1 MPRIPNMVQFPEV
14 RTTAFGLTSNVIPL
28 LVGEAIELAAIN
40 AQVFAVLKL
49 IIWIGS
55 TRTAMP
61 F

>member
-1 MPRIPNMVQFPEV
+1 
-14 RTTAFGLTSNVIPL
+14 VIPL

-40 AQVFAVLKL
+40 AQVFAGLKL